1 MKQLNL
7 KIIHSDNKKIKETD
21 YLLVLENIHNH
32 IYAND
37 ALSANES
44 LDLVINIL
52 FIKSYDELKNLK
64 HFYITSEE
72 HIELLNG
79 RKNNN
84 FITRFENLRIQTF
97 KHFEEQCT
105 FTNGQIRIIAC
116 PLIYVLTFSTSS
128 FI

>member
-7 KIIHSDNKKIKETD
+7 KLVHSENKKTKETD

-37 ALSANES
+37 GLSANES
-44 LDLVINIL
+44 LDLIINIL
-52 FIKSYDELKNLK
+52 FIKYYDEVKNQK

-79 RKNNN
+79 KKGNN
-84 FITRFENLRIQTF
+84 FITRFENLRIQTYNHF
-97 KHFEEQCT
+97 KDL
-105 FTNGQIRIIAC
+105 FTEDSKFNINVER
-116 PLIYVLTFSTSS
+116 
-128 FI
+128 